1 MSVKFN
7 DDLNHTIIVED
18 VMSDEENN
26 DEFLEREEFQPTLDR
41 FNLVKEEEIQNE
53 VYKPNIQYRKMSPY
67 HNTAPNQKRRVY
79 PSKNQISYDDILTS
93 MNMCVKN
100 GKLERIQSVP
110 QEENYAPQIPY
121 QHNGQPNSYI
131 YNKYFKNYA
140 QQQQEQ
146 QIPSRPLT
154 QEERRI
160 LMIKR
165 QIEIAQQ
172 RKRISEIKSTKLQF
186 SDNNVNVSSVYRH
199 KDLNRLF
206 KMKF

>member
-7 DDLNHTIIVED
+7 DNLNHTIIVED
-18 VMSDEENN
+18 VLSDEENDDTFEN
-26 DEFLEREEFQPTLDR
+26 HFDQEE
-41 FNLVKEEEIQNE
+41 FNLVKNDDVQNI
-53 VYKPNIQYRKMSPY
+53 VQPRGVQYRTMSPY
-67 HNTAPNQKRRVY
+67 YKPKQPVQRQ
-79 PSKNQISYDDILTS
+79 PPKNQISYDDILKS

-100 GKLERIQSVP
+100 GKLERIQPLYQENNYSP
-110 QEENYAPQIPY
+110 QVTY
-121 QHNGQPNSYI
+121 QNGEQPNSYI

-140 QQQQEQ
+140 TNQNYESQ

-154 QEERRI
+154 QEERRA

-186 SDNNVNVSSVYRH
+186 SDNNVNVSSVYKH
-199 KDLNRLF
+199 NDLNRLF

>member
-1 MSVKFN
+1 
-7 DDLNHTIIVED
+7 
-18 VMSDEENN
+18 
-26 DEFLEREEFQPTLDR
+26 
-41 FNLVKEEEIQNE
+41 
-53 VYKPNIQYRKMSPY
+53 
-67 HNTAPNQKRRVY
+67 
-79 PSKNQISYDDILTS
+79 

-100 GKLERIQSVP
+100 GKLERIQPLYQENNYSP
-110 QEENYAPQIPY
+110 QVTY
-121 QHNGQPNSYI
+121 QNGEQPNSYI

-140 QQQQEQ
+140 TNQNYESQ

-154 QEERRI
+154 QEERRA

-186 SDNNVNVSSVYRH
+186 SDNNVNVSSVYKH
-199 KDLNRLF
+199 NDLNRLF